1 MELKEDTV
9 RKVDFFCVIEAS
21 VYIQLNDMNYAL
33 SGILSMDCKSY
44 VNLLFP
50 YEDKTNKCL

>member
-1 MELKEDTV
+1 V